1 MEVLLAPLFAIYL
14 MIVYSAPPEPEPP
27 AVTDTIVLL
36 PDDDGNVGKVIVTS
50 AAGEQTLDTA
60 YATVDVKEG
69 GTLDTRTETE
79 DSVNERFSALLT
91 AKPPEPRSFI
101 VNFET
106 GSSDKLTPASQQIIT
121 EMQAFLSDRPA
132 PEITVIGHTDRVG
145 SDEDNDALSMAR
157 AETVRQLIEAS
168 GVEALKMEATG
179 RGERE
184 PVVATADK
192 VSEPRNRRVE
202 INIR

>member
-36 PDDDGNVGKVIVTS
+36 PDEDGNVGELVITS
-50 AAGEQTLDTA
+50 SAGEQTLDSA

-69 GTLDTRTETE
+69 GELATRVETE
-79 DSVNERFSALLT
+79 SNVNARFGELLN
-91 AKPPEPRSFI
+91 AKPPEPRSFT
-101 VNFET
+101 VNFEQ
-106 GSSDKLTPASQQIIT
+106 GSSDTLTAESLATIT
-121 EMQAFLSDRPA
+121 EMQAYLSGRPA

-157 AETVRQLIEAS
+157 AETVRRLIEQS
-168 GVEALKMEATG
+168 GVETISLDATG

-184 PVVATADK
+184 PLVATADK
-192 VSEPRNRRVE
+192 VAEPRNRRVE
-202 INIR
+202 ISIR

>member
-36 PDDDGNVGKVIVTS
+36 PDEDGNVGELVITS
-50 AAGEQTLDTA
+50 STGEQTLDSA

-69 GTLDTRTETE
+69 GELATRVETE
-79 DSVNERFSALLT
+79 SNVNARFGELLN
-91 AKPPEPRSFI
+91 AKPPEPRSFT
-101 VNFET
+101 VNFEQ
-106 GSSDKLTPASQQIIT
+106 GSSDTLTAESLVTIT
-121 EMQAFLSDRPA
+121 EMQAYLSGRPA

-157 AETVRQLIEAS
+157 AETVRKLIEQT
-168 GVEALKMEATG
+168 GVEAISLEATG

-184 PVVATADK
+184 PMVATADK

-202 INIR
+202 ISIR